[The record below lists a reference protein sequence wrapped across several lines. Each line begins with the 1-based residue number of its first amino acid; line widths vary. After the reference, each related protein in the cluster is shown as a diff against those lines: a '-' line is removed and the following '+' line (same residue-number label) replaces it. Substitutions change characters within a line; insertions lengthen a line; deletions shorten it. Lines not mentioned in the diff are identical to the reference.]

1 MNDIPWPNE
10 ANIVPYKRPK
20 TLQQVT
26 GLCYNAGFLFSAMY
40 LLTSLILRPLLLRS
54 HNQRLELSYMT
65 LLRLRKLVNDLAKR
79 LKTTPVTVIGFNER
93 VAEGANS
100 GVKYVDRCSQTS
112 QEDFEQTTM
121 HTSYSDPSMENWE
134 RITGRIS
141 QAATS
146 LNSFAYENAHTLDHC
161 DRFGFEAKLLADSLD
176 QHKDT
181 SFNKKCTEISETIIE
196 LKSWFIRGAVPN

>member
-1 MNDIPWPNE
+1 MNHIKWPNE

-20 TLQQVT
+20 TLQQIT
-26 GLCYNAGFLFSAMY
+26 GLFYNAGFLFSAMY

-54 HNQRLELSYMT
+54 HNQRLEMSYIT

-93 VAEGANS
+93 VAEGTNS

-112 QEDFEQTTM
+112 QEDFEQANM
-121 HTSYSDPSMENWE
+121 HLPHTDPSTENWE
-134 RITGRIS
+134 RINGRIS
-141 QAATS
+141 QAITS

-161 DRFGFEAKLLADSLD
+161 DRFSFEAKLLADSLD
-176 QHKDT
+176 QHRDT
-181 SFNKKCTEISETIIE
+181 SFNKKCTEISDTIIE
-196 LKSWFIRGAVPN
+196 LKSWFIRGSVPS